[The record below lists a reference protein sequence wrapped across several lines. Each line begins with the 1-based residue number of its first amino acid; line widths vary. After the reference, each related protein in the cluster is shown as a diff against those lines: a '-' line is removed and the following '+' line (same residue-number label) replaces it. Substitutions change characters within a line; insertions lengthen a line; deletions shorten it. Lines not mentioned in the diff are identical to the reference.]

1 MGGDGDMEKT
11 SRAIAN
17 GPDSPQR
24 AADEAGP
31 AHDAGA
37 AALEGVF
44 RAHAHDVLRA
54 AYRVTGSLSDA
65 EDVLQ
70 TVFLRLARHG
80 ALHEARHEEGA
91 GTDPEPGPEPVSDR
105 GPDRG
110 PDLEPGPPAAAY
122 LRRAAVNAALDVIRG
137 RKRRPAVPLDADAG
151 PEPAD
156 DQADPERRHAGREA
170 RAHLR
175 RAVAELSPRA
185 AQVFALRYF
194 EGLGNREIARL
205 LAMSQTAV
213 AVTLHR
219 TRARLRKEL
228 GAPLG
233 GLS

>member
-31 AHDAGA
+31 ALDAAA

-44 RAHAHDVLRA
+44 RAHAQDVLRA

-80 ALHEARHEEGA
+80 ARHEEGA
-91 GTDPEPGPEPVSDR
+91 GADPEPGPERRS
-105 GPDRG
+105 DRG

-151 PEPAD
+151 TEPAD

>member
-11 SRAIAN
+11 SNAIVN
-17 GPDSPQR
+17 GPDAPGR
-24 AADEAGP
+24 PAEPPRPAGG
-31 AHDAGA
+31 AGA
-37 AALEGVF
+37 ARAGVF
-44 RAHAHDVLRA
+44 RAHAHDVLKA
-54 AYRVTGSLSDA
+54 AYRITGSLSDA

-70 TVFLRLARHG
+70 TVFLRLARHEE
-80 ALHEARHEEGA
+80 HEGGA
-91 GTDPEPGPEPVSDR
+91 GASRGGGPN
-105 GPDRG
+105 
-110 PDLEPGPPAAAY
+110 LEPGPPAAAY
-122 LRRAAVNAALDVIRG
+122 LRRAAVNAALDVVRG
-137 RKRRPAVPLDADAG
+137 RKRRPAVPLDAETA

-156 DQADPERRHAGREA
+156 DQADPERRQAGREA
-170 RAHLR
+170 REILR
-175 RAVAELSPRA
+175 RAVAELSPKSAR
-185 AQVFALRYF
+185 VFALRYF

>member
-11 SRAIAN
+11 SRAIVN
-17 GPDSPQR
+17 GSDAPERPAEPPRPAGDS
-24 AADEAGP
+24 
-31 AHDAGA
+31 A

-54 AYRVTGSLSDA
+54 AYRITGSLSDA

-70 TVFLRLARHG
+70 TVFLRLARR
-80 ALHEARHEEGA
+80 EDSEKGA
-91 GTDPEPGPEPVSDR
+91 GR
-105 GPDRG
+105 GPGAAGR
-110 PDLEPGPPAAAY
+110 PSRSLELEPGPPAAAY

-137 RKRRPAVPLDADAG
+137 RKRRPAVPLDAETA

-156 DQADPERRHAGREA
+156 DQADPERRHEGREA
-170 RAHLR
+170 RELLR
-175 RAVAELSPRA
+175 RAVAELNPKA
-185 AQVFALRYF
+185 ARVFALRYF

>member
-11 SRAIAN
+11 SRAIVN
-17 GPDSPQR
+17 GSDAPERPAEPPRPAGDS
-24 AADEAGP
+24 
-31 AHDAGA
+31 A

-54 AYRVTGSLSDA
+54 AYRITGSLSDA

-80 ALHEARHEEGA
+80 GHEGHGGGA
-91 GTDPEPGPEPVSDR
+91 GAPPG
-105 GPDRG
+105 GG

-137 RKRRPAVPLDADAG
+137 RKRRPAVPLDAETA

-156 DQADPERRHAGREA
+156 DQADPERRHEGREA
-170 RAHLR
+170 RELLR
-175 RAVAELSPRA
+175 RAVAELNPKA
-185 AQVFALRYF
+185 ARVFALRYF